1 MGLLA
6 AGHRLLRAGLCRRAP
21 AGGLV
26 CHRRP
31 RRHPLLL
38 PAFLPDVAHR
48 QDRAAAAA
56 ADQHQRRRHREGGRA
71 HGTRRHAAD
80 GEAVMRKLALI
91 AAGIA
96 GLLLGGAAAGPAAQ
110 AEAPLPQLH
119 WSFDGPFGTFDRAA
133 AQRGFQI
140 YEEVCSRCHSL
151 NLLHYGDLTGI
162 GYSEDE
168 VKAIASTKQGTDG
181 PNDQREMFQRPVPP
195 SHKFV
200 APFPNEQ
207 AARAALNG
215 ALPPDLSL
223 IVKALDG
230 GPNQVFGILTGYRDP
245 PPGFKLGDGMYYN
258 LHFAGHQ
265 IAMPPPLAGSDGPYA
280 DGTKPTLEH

>member
-56 ADQHQRRRHREGGRA
+56 ADQHQRRRHRERGRA
-71 HGTRRHAAD
+71 HGARRLAAD
-80 GEAVMRKLALI
+80 GEAMMRKLAFV

-96 GLLLGGAAAGPAAQ
+96 GLLLGGAAASAADEAEPA
-110 AEAPLPQLH
+110 LPKVH
-119 WSFDGPFGTFDRAA
+119 WSFDGPLGSFDRAA

-151 NLLHYGDLTGI
+151 SLLHYGDLTGI
-162 GYSEDE
+162 GYSADE
-168 VKAIASTKQGTDG
+168 VKAIASTKQVTDG
-181 PNDQREMFQRPVPP
+181 PNDQGEMFQRPGRA
-195 SHKFV
+195 SDKFV
-200 APFPNEQ
+200 APFANEQ

-223 IVKALDG
+223 IVKGLQG
-230 GPNQVFGILTGYRDP
+230 GPSQGFGILTGHPDP
-245 PPGFKLGDGMYYN
+245 PPPRYKPGGRMYYQRDFPDHRTP
-258 LHFAGHQ
+258 LPK
-265 IAMPPPLAGSDGPYA
+265 PPPPV
-280 DGTKPTLEH
+280 TLTQPRRA

>member
-96 GLLLGGAAAGPAAQ
+96 GLLLGGAAAGAAD
-110 AEAPLPQLH
+110 EPESPLPKLH

-168 VKAIASTKQGTDG
+168 VKAIASTKQVTAG
-181 PNDQREMFQRPVPP
+181 PNDQGEVLPRPGRP
-195 SHKFV
+195 SHSV
-200 APFPNEQ
+200 LAPFPHEP
-207 AARAALNG
+207 AAPAALNG
-215 ALPPDLSL
+215 ALPPHLSL
-223 IVKALDG
+223 ITNALAG
-230 GPNQVFGILTGYRDP
+230 GPNPVYGILTGYRDP
-245 PPGFKLGDGMYYN
+245 PPGFKLCDGMYFN

-265 IAMPPPLAGSDGPYA
+265 
-280 DGTKPTLEH
+280 

>member
-31 RRHPLLL
+31 RTHPLCVSRLL
-38 PAFLPDVAHR
+38 PSWAHGKER
-48 QDRAAAAA
+48 GAAAG

-96 GLLLGGAAAGPAAQ
+96 GLLLGGAAAGAADE
-110 AEAPLPQLH
+110 AESPLPKLH

-168 VKAIASTKQGTDG
+168 VKAIASTKQVTDG

-230 GPNQVFGILTGYRDP
+230 GPNQVFAIRTGSRRP
-245 PPGFKLGDGMYYN
+245 PPGFKLGHGM
-258 LHFAGHQ
+258 
-265 IAMPPPLAGSDGPYA
+265 SS
-280 DGTKPTLEH
+280 